1 MNTHSQQNN
10 NRQYQSQ
17 VTLLRHYVDM
27 LDGNRELMRPDSIRM
42 ISNQMTAIMEEIS
55 WNIPDLV
62 PSTPSP
68 PREPLRVPD
77 APERNPNNV
86 TLRSDL
92 IDEPMTLAELM
103 DNDEEDD
110 NSSVYNSEQDYQ
122 DYIGYK
128 RKPKLNAKCHSKKD
142 AREKS
147 VECTVCYDTFNL
159 HNVVTLGCNHEF
171 CVECVQSHFH
181 ASIENQPYQR
191 HYACPICR
199 ESVKKVSLNYSKFNA
214 KNKEE
219 IMQGQ
224 IATEL
229 KVYCN

>member
-1 MNTHSQQNN
+1 MNTHPQQNN

-68 PREPLRVPD
+68 PREPIRVPD

-86 TLRSDL
+86 TLRSDFL
-92 IDEPMTLAELM
+92 EDEPMTLVELM

-110 NSSVYNSEQDYQ
+110 N
-122 DYIGYK
+122 
-128 RKPKLNAKCHSKKD
+128 
-142 AREKS
+142 
-147 VECTVCYDTFNL
+147 
-159 HNVVTLGCNHEF
+159 
-171 CVECVQSHFH
+171 
-181 ASIENQPYQR
+181 
-191 HYACPICR
+191 
-199 ESVKKVSLNYSKFNA
+199 
-214 KNKEE
+214 
-219 IMQGQ
+219 
-224 IATEL
+224 
-229 KVYCN
+229 